1 MNMKSKT
8 WLIIAVI
15 LVVAGIIMFAAVM
28 SEYNWDFTKLSTVKY
43 VSNTYEVIEPFNN
56 ISIDVETTKIEFVLS
71 DGDECRINC
80 YELDKLLHHASVQ
93 DGTLVINTTDTRK
106 WYDYICISIV
116 TPKMTVYL
124 PEHQYSSLRVETDTG
139 DVTVPSTFSFENLEV
154 NGDTSDVTCFASV
167 TDTIDISVSTGDIKV
182 EGVTV
187 NRLNLSTSTGKINV
201 SSVTVQNDI
210 DIETDTGAVKLTDVT
225 CENFKAEGD
234 TGKFVLKNVIASG
247 SLYVD
252 NETGGVV
259 FEHSDAA
266 EISVKTSTGDVT
278 GSLLTEKVFV
288 TETST
293 GKISVPNTTSGGKCE
308 IKTSTGDIKITID

>member
-28 SEYNWDFTKLSTVKY
+28 SEYNWDFSKLSTVKY
-43 VSNTYEVIEPFNN
+43 VSNTYEVKNPFNR
-56 ISIDVETTKIEFVLS
+56 ISIDVETTKIEFVLT
-71 DGDECRINC
+71 DEDECRIDC
-80 YELDKLLHHASVQ
+80 YELEKLLHHASVQ

-106 WYDYICISIV
+106 WYDYICISIG

-124 PEHQYSSLRVETDTG
+124 PENQYKTLSIETDTG
-139 DVTVPSTFSFENLEV
+139 DVIVPSTISFENLEV
-154 NGDTSDVTCFASV
+154 NGDTSDVTCLASV
-167 TDTIDISVSTGDIKV
+167 SDTIDISVSTGEIKV
-182 EGVTV
+182 EGITA

-201 SSVTVQNDI
+201 SSVNVQNDI
-210 DIETDTGAVKLTDVT
+210 DIETDTGAVILTDVT

-234 TGKFVLKNVIASG
+234 TGKIVLKNVIASG
-247 SLYVD
+247 SLSVD

-266 EISVKTSTGDVT
+266 QISVKTSTGDVT

>member
-1 MNMKSKT
+1 MNKKSKT
-8 WLIIAVI
+8 WLIIAAI
-15 LVVAGIIMFAAVM
+15 LVVGGIIIFSAVM
-28 SEYNWDFTKLSTVKY
+28 SEYNWDFSKLSTVKY
-43 VSNTYEVIEPFNN
+43 VSNTYEVAEPFDN

-71 DGDECRINC
+71 DGDECRIEC
-80 YELDKLLHHASVQ
+80 YESEKVLHHPTVQ

-106 WYDYICISIV
+106 WYDYICISIG

-124 PEHQYSSLRVETDTG
+124 PEHQYRSLSVETDTG
-139 DVTVPSTFSFENLEV
+139 DITVPSAFSFENLVV
-154 NGDTSDVTCFASV
+154 NGDTSDVTCLASV
-167 TDTIDISVSTGDIKV
+167 SDTIDISVSTGDIKV
-182 EGVTV
+182 EGITVT
-187 NRLNLSTSTGKINV
+187 RLNLSTSTGKINV
-201 SSVTVQNDI
+201 NSVTVQNDI
-210 DIETDTGAVKLTDVT
+210 DIETDTGAVKLADVT

-234 TGKFVLKNVIASG
+234 TGKVLLKNVLASG
-247 SLYVD
+247 SLSVD
-252 NETGGVV
+252 NETGDVV

-308 IKTSTGDIKITID
+308 IKTSTGDIEIIIG

>member
-1 MNMKSKT
+1 MNMKSKA

-15 LVVAGIIMFAAVM
+15 LVVAGLIMFAAVM
-28 SEYNWDFTKLSTVKY
+28 SEYNWDFSKLSTVKY
-43 VSNTYEVIEPFNN
+43 VSNTYEVTDPFNS
-56 ISIDVETTKIEFVLS
+56 ISIDVETTKIEFVMS
-71 DGDECRINC
+71 DGDECRIDC
-80 YELDKLLHHASVQ
+80 YELEKLLHHATVQ

-106 WYDYICISIV
+106 WYDYICISFG

-124 PEHQYSSLRVETDTG
+124 PEDQYKTLSVGTDTG
-139 DVTVPSTFSFENLEV
+139 DVIVPSTFSFENLEV
-154 NGDTSDVTCFASV
+154 NGDTSDVTCLASV
-167 TDTIDISVSTGDIKV
+167 SDTIDISVSTGDIKV

-234 TGKFVLKNVIASG
+234 TGKIVLTNVIASG
-247 SLYVD
+247 SFSVD
-252 NETGGVV
+252 NDTGDVV
-259 FEHSDAA
+259 FEHCDAA
-266 EISVKTSTGDVT
+266 QISVKTSTGDVT

-293 GKISVPNTTSGGKCE
+293 GKISVPNTISGGKCE
-308 IKTSTGDIKITID
+308 IKTSTGDINIIVS